1 MRMRIKYVKQN
12 DSWRYALQI
21 KKWLFWKTIE
31 TFGYLDNVNDF
42 LNTLKKVDDFNSK
55 SLSKLDVKVMT
66 RLK

>member
-31 TFGYLDNVNDF
+31 TFVYLDNVNDF